1 MHITFKKTCYGISFA
16 LLLALFLV
24 FTRSP
29 TSFAATRVSL
39 KNTAS
44 AAVTQSGYT
53 TSSAN
58 VRTAPNTSSTLVV
71 VYPANKHVTVYAS
84 VSGQAIYDNNM
95 WYRVSSLSATPL
107 YVFAGLVVITT
118 DNGDTSAPTT
128 NGKEVV
134 VSLSHQWL
142 HAYQN
147 GKEVYNTPVMTGRP
161 ALASPTG
168 TYHVFIKL
176 SPTTFYSPFP
186 PGSPYWYAPTHI
198 NYALEWREGGYFLHD
213 SYWHSVYGPGTNMW
227 HYDPVDGWQF
237 GSHGCVAMP
246 ITAASWL
253 YQWAPIGTTVQINA

>member
-39 KNTAS
+39 KNNVS

-53 TSSAN
+53 TSTAN
-58 VRTAPNTSSTLVV
+58 VRSAPNTSSTLVM

-84 VSGQAIYDNNM
+84 VTGQAIYDNNM

-118 DNGDTSAPTT
+118 DNGDTSTPTT

-227 HYDPVDGWQF
+227 HYDPVDGWQY